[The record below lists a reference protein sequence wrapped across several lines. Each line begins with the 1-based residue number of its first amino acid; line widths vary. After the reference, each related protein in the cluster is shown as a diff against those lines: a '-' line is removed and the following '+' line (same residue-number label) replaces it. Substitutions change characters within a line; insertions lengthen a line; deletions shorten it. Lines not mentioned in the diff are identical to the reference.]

1 VDPQK
6 KSLGASERD
15 EEERSAWREC
25 VRRFVEANFVEANEL
40 VFVDECGTNIALT
53 RLYARAPKG
62 ERAYG
67 KAPRNW
73 GKNVTLIAAM
83 SAQGMGA
90 SMSVEG
96 ATDGAAFQ
104 TYVEHFLLP
113 TLKKGQVVLMANLQ
127 VHKSSQV
134 RELIEVVGASVLF
147 LPAYSPDFSPIEEAF
162 SKIKGILRTIE
173 ARTHEALMEAI
184 GIALEAVSRQDAL
197 SWFGHCGYDVT
208 DQSL

>member
-1 VDPQK
+1 VDTQK
-6 KSLGASERD
+6 KCLGASERD
-15 EEERSAWREC
+15 EEERSAWREY
-25 VRRFVEANFVEANEL
+25 VRRFVEANEL

-53 RLYARAPKG
+53 RLCARAPKG

-96 ATDGAAFQ
+96 ATDGSAFQ

-113 TLKKGQVVLMANLQ
+113 TLKKGQVVVMDNLQ
-127 VHKSSQV
+127 VHKSSRV
-134 RELIEVVGASVLF
+134 RKLIEGVGASVLF

-173 ARTHEALMEAI
+173 ARTHETLVEAI
-184 GIALEAVSRQDAL
+184 GIALQAVSRQDAL
-197 SWFGHCGYDVT
+197 GWFGHCGYDVT